1 MKDLYP
7 LVASLAV
14 AGIVYVMR
22 ERHRKRTRINPAR
35 PDLTIAEAW
44 ELWHVAP
51 GYEAGEDVL
60 ARARESL
67 TEPDGLTGLR
77 QEIVNSVT
85 TALYLETILELGEP
99 ERKVLLKGYEEGME
113 PVLRNVLYVSN
124 VRWRM
129 LREFGRL
136 KYDDAA
142 PEDWFEQ
149 YTAVAG
155 P

>member
-7 LVASLAV
+7 LFASLAI

-44 ELWHVAP
+44 KLWVASS
-51 GYEAGEDVL
+51 EAETDADVL

-67 TEPDGLTGLR
+67 TEPDGLTALR
-77 QEIVNSVT
+77 QDIVNSVT

-99 ERKVLLKGYEEGME
+99 ERKALLK
-113 PVLRNVLYVSN
+113 
-124 VRWRM
+124 
-129 LREFGRL
+129 
-136 KYDDAA
+136 
-142 PEDWFEQ
+142 
-149 YTAVAG
+149 
-155 P
+155 